1 MKELDQLINYG
12 KRLNPA
18 LVAHA
23 CNPSY
28 SGGAEIRRIEVERP
42 YLEQQQQQQ
51 KKNTQRGL
59 ASGSRSAYLA
69 SMRSLKP

>member
-42 YLEQQQQQQ
+42 YLEQQQ
-51 KKNTQRGL
+51 KKKKKTHKGGWPVAQGV
-59 ASGSRSAYLA
+59 
-69 SMRSLKP
+69 PT